1 LSDRGH
7 PLKAGSRE
15 NLHVLATDGCFY
27 GPAKARFKVCPK
39 PKAKDLEDLF
49 RHEVFKLLRAEG
61 KINDAII
68 ENMLNWRHSGF
79 NFYCGNAIWPH
90 NEEGLENLAR
100 YIIRA
105 SFSQERM
112 TYIPAYES
120 NDGIAKVLYES
131 KDGKTSKT
139 FDALDW
145 PRQRTAGCKHLLSLL
160 RTSRTRAN
168 PAEAGLLWL
177 LLKQI
182 EGA

>member
-1 LSDRGH
+1 MRKCIEPCASPAVGIQY
-7 PLKAGSRE
+7 PQKA
-15 NLHVLATDGCFY
+15 
-27 GPAKARFKVCPK
+27 
-39 PKAKDLEDLF
+39 EDLF

-79 NFYCGNAIWPH
+79 NVYCGDAIWPH

-100 YIIRA
+100 TTIRA

-139 FDALDW
+139 FDALDG

-168 PAEAGLLWL
+168 RWFVTMAFTQINRGGLGK
-177 LLKQI
+177 KQ
-182 EGA
+182 ERMAKCRP

>member
-1 LSDRGH
+1 MRKCIETCASPAVGIQY
-7 PLKAGSRE
+7 PQKA
-15 NLHVLATDGCFY
+15 
-27 GPAKARFKVCPK
+27 
-39 PKAKDLEDLF
+39 EDLF

-68 ENMLNWRHSGF
+68 ENMLNWPPARRAYASESVTVGSMFIAAMH
-79 NFYCGNAIWPH
+79 IWPH

-100 YIIRA
+100 TIIRA

-120 NDGIAKVLYES
+120 NAGIAKVLYES

-139 FDALDW
+139 FDALDG

-168 PAEAGLLWL
+168 RWFVTMAFTQINRGGLGK
-177 LLKQI
+177 KQ
-182 EGA
+182 ERMAKCRP